1 MRTDLKLLLAS
12 YVNALHRDYP
22 YLTEDDLLT
31 YAREYMNSIIM

>member
-1 MRTDLKLLLAS
+1 MRDDLKLLLMS